1 MKKLL
6 TPIIAIILI
15 VSMCP
20 YAFAAE
26 QGTEV
31 FYQEI
36 DLGNGIVI
44 IDRITEYTNARA
56 AGKTATRTK
65 EIRENGILI
74 GAITLFGEFRYDGTS
89 ATVFYKAVTRTDT
102 YEGWSYRQNSL
113 TSSGGTI
120 TLDAKLTKLFYQNIP
135 FTISLT
141 CDANGNIS

>member
-1 MKKLL
+1 MKKIL

-56 AGKTATRTK
+56 TGKTATRTK

-89 ATVFYKAVTRTDT
+89 VSVLYTAVTRTDT

-120 TLDAKLTKLFYQNIP
+120 TLDAKLTKLLFLNIP
-135 FTISLT
+135 FTITLT

>member
-1 MKKLL
+1 MKRIL
-6 TPIIAIILI
+6 TTIIAFIFII
-15 VSMCP
+15 SMFPC
-20 YAFAAE
+20 AFAAE

-31 FYQEI
+31 LYQEI

-65 EIRENGILI
+65 EIYKDDVLI
-74 GAITLFGEFRYDGTS
+74 GSITLFGEFRYDGTS
-89 ATVFYKAVTRTDT
+89 VSVFYKAVTRTDT
-102 YEGWSYRQNSL
+102 YEGWSYKQNSL

-120 TLDAKLTKLFYQNIP
+120 TLDAKLTKLLFLNIP
-135 FTISLT
+135 FTITLT

>member
-89 ATVFYKAVTRTDT
+89 VSVLYTAVTRTDT

-120 TLDAKLTKLFYQNIP
+120 TLDAKLTKLLFLNIP
-135 FTISLT
+135 FTITLT